1 MSSNYILSLV
11 QQQLPGNTILP
22 ELHQACGKNKSWF
35 SFCHLLVIS
44 VYRIIIVIIIIPL
57 CDILKKYPGSV
68 VPSYSISMVS
78 ALRESNPIAF
88 LKDSTPFSRVE
99 VIHESDGFMS
109 Q

>member
-44 VYRIIIVIIIIPL
+44 VYRIIIVIITIIIIPL

-68 VPSYSISMVS
+68 VPSYGISMVS

-88 LKDSTPFSRVE
+88 LKDSTLFTSR
-99 VIHESDGFMS
+99 GYP
-109 Q
+109 